1 MDKPGAVWSA
11 IILAAGESSRFGRC
25 KQLLRFRGR
34 SLLEHAI
41 ATVQGQGPKEL
52 VVVLGAQAE
61 RLAPLVT
68 AAGAR
73 AVVNEHWRDGMGAS
87 LASGALALA
96 PGHGVLVMLA
106 DQPLVEIAD
115 IGNLLAAWQKC
126 PQSPAAASSRDY
138 LGPPVL
144 FPAANLDRLRQLSG
158 HHGARHLLQGRHV
171 SAVAMDG
178 APIDIDSPED
188 LALLAHN
195 GVHLE

>member
-1 MDKPGAVWSA
+1 M
-11 IILAAGESSRFGRC
+11 
-25 KQLLRFRGR
+25 
-34 SLLEHAI
+34 LEHAI
-41 ATVQGQGPKEL
+41 AAVQGQGPHQL
-52 VVVLGAQAE
+52 VVVLGAQAD

-73 AVVNEHWRDGMGAS
+73 AVISEQWRDGMGAS

-106 DQPLVEIAD
+106 DQPLVKAAD
-115 IGNLLAAWQKC
+115 IGKLVAAWQEC
-126 PQSPAAASSRDY
+126 PQSPAAASSKDY

-144 FPAANLDRLRQLSG
+144 FPAADLNRLRQLSG
-158 HHGARHLLQGRHV
+158 PHGARGLLRGRHV

-178 APIDIDSPED
+178 ATLDIDSPED
-188 LALLAHN
+188 LALLAHS